1 MIIAHSILL
10 IDDIINMEYMV
21 REPRRPMRALR
32 KGVEPMRYLP
42 HTREEI
48 ASMLE
53 AVGVAS
59 LDDLYPTVPGDCRRE
74 RDPDLPAPLT
84 EWELTDLATSL
95 SATMA
100 VPPKTR
106 VFLGAGSYE
115 HFVPAA
121 VPYLLSRS
129 EFVTSYTPYQPEMS
143 QGTLQAIY
151 EYQTLAARLLGME
164 VANASLYDGASALA
178 EALLMAVRIKK
189 RNKVAISRLI
199 HPLYRRVVHTYLKPA
214 GLEIVELPYLEN
226 GRTDLAMLDGIEGLA
241 AVAVQSPNFL
251 GCIEDLQALG
261 QTTHAHEALFV
272 TSFTEALAYGLL
284 KAPGSQGADIVCGE
298 GQSLGISRSF
308 GGPGLGMFAT
318 KMAYVRSLPGRL
330 VGQGVDAEGRRGFVL
345 TLATREQHIRR
356 EKATSNICTNQSLCA
371 LAAAMYMA
379 ALGSTGMRELAGLN
393 RDKAEY
399 LKGAL
404 QKAGF
409 RVGFGS
415 PTFNEFVVEC
425 PPGFAETYEQL
436 LERKIVAGLPLAPY
450 YPELQNHYLLCV
462 TETKT
467 KRDLDDLAREM
478 KG

>member
-1 MIIAHSILL
+1 MPEGAES
-10 IDDIINMEYMV
+10 
-21 REPRRPMRALR
+21 
-32 KGVEPMRYLP
+32 MRYLP

-53 AVGVAS
+53 TVGAKS
-59 LDDLYPTVPGDCRRE
+59 LDDLYPTVPEDCRRK

-84 EWELTDLATSL
+84 EWELTDLASSL

-100 VPPKTR
+100 AFPATK

-115 HFVPAA
+115 HHIPAA
-121 VPYLLSRS
+121 VSYLLGRS
-129 EFVTSYTPYQPEMS
+129 EFATSYTPYQPEMS

-151 EYQTLAARLLGME
+151 EYQTLVARLLGME

-189 RNKVAISRLI
+189 RNKIAISRLI
-199 HPLYRRVVHTYLKPA
+199 HPLYRRVVRTYLEPT
-214 GLEIVELPYLEN
+214 GLEIVELPYRED
-226 GRTDLAMLDGIEGLA
+226 GRTDPAMLDGIEDLA
-241 AVAVQSPNFL
+241 AVAVQSPNFF
-251 GCIEDLQALG
+251 GCIEDLQAIG
-261 QTTHAHEALFV
+261 GAAHEHEALFV

-284 KAPGSQGADIVCGE
+284 KAPGQQGADIVCGE
-298 GQSLGISRSF
+298 GQSLGVSQSF

-318 KMAYVRSLPGRL
+318 KMAYVRSIPGRL
-330 VGQGVDAEGRRGFVL
+330 VGRGVDVDGRRGFVL

-379 ALGSTGMRELAGLN
+379 ALGSTGMRELASLN

-409 RVGFGS
+409 RTRFGS

-436 LERKIVAGLPLAPY
+436 LERKIVAGLPLAPH

-467 KRDLDDLAREM
+467 RADLDDLAREM
-478 KG
+478 KS